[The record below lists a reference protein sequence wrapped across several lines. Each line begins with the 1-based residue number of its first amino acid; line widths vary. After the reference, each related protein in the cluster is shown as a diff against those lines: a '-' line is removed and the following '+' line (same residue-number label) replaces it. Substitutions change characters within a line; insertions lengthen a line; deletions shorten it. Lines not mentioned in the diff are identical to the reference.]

1 VDVNDAGEGTPGAA
15 EADGVLRGDVDTGSG
30 GDGDIFN
37 AACDLAV
44 EDDIAGGLAGIGA
57 GLGGEIAAAVR
68 VNLRVVKDGGGVSE
82 DEVDAALDVGVDVVL
97 AAVVGEE
104 RVLMAKA
111 CPVLPAV
118 FSKVRLS
125 ASNPAPLISTVS
137 VKKVPPACLALRLL
151 VMTTSEGDLPMPTRV
166 MLVWFWVTMT
176 RS

>member
-1 VDVNDAGEGTPGAA
+1 
-15 EADGVLRGDVDTGSG
+15 
-30 GDGDIFN
+30 
-37 AACDLAV
+37 
-44 EDDIAGGLAGIGA
+44 LAGIGA

-104 RVLMAKA
+104 RVLMAKESA
-111 CPVLPAV
+111 VFEDGAIGADGGGDGLSVLPAV

-151 VMTTSEGDLPMPTRV
+151 VMTTSEGICPCPPE
-166 MLVWFWVTMT
+166 
-176 RS
+176 